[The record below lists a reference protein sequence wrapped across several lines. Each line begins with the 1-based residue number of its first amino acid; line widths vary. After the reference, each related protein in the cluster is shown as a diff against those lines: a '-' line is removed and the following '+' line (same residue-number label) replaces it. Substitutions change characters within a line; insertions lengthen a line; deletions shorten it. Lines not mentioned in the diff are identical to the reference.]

1 MYIRKKRN
9 KSGSISV
16 QIIDTSGGCDR
27 LLKTIGCTKEPEK
40 IKGLIDQA
48 YSYISK
54 NNHQGQL
61 VFEHYEDINFLSS
74 LNSGLKNIQ
83 MIGPE
88 LILGKIFDQ
97 IGFNKITDQLFR
109 HLVISRLVFPLSK
122 LKTSEYLMRYQN
134 VSIDADRIYRY
145 LDKLESRQKK
155 IVQQISFNHTLQLFD
170 GHLSIVF
177 YDVTTLY
184 FESSNEDELR
194 KTGYSKDG
202 KHQCPQIVL
211 GLLVSIDGY
220 PLAYEIFE
228 GNKFEGHTML
238 PVIEDF
244 KKEYSLGKLLI
255 IADAGL
261 LSKKNIAQLIDNGY
275 EFILGGRIK
284 NESEKIKQEILS
296 HQLKDGQSLVIN
308 PEDKISLIVGY
319 STSRASKD
327 AHNRKRGLKKLEQ
340 ALEKKKLTKQHI
352 NNRGYNKYLRM
363 DGEITLSIDY
373 EKFKADGCWDGL
385 KGYLTNSKLDKQKV
399 IENYKQLWQIE
410 KAFRISKTDL
420 RVRPIYH
427 RLPKRIA
434 AHLIIAFCAYKLYKE
449 LERQLK
455 IKNSSLSPAK
465 AMEIMKTI
473 YQVQVVLPKSQKEA
487 NILFAHQ
494 EEQIQ
499 LLKLFNI
506 SQPTN

>member
-1 MYIRKKRN
+1 MYIRKKQN

-16 QIIDTSGGCDR
+16 QIIDTSGDYDR
-27 LLKTIGCTKEPEK
+27 LLKTIGSTKDPVKLNE
-40 IKGLIDQA
+40 LIEQA
-48 YSYISK
+48 YSFIS
-54 NNHQGQL
+54 NYNHQAEL
-61 VFEHYEDINFLSS
+61 VFEHHEDKNFLSS
-74 LNSGLKNIQ
+74 LKTGLRNIQ

-97 IGFNKITDQLFR
+97 IGFNKITDELFR

-134 VSIDADRIYRY
+134 IRVDADQIYRY
-145 LDKLESRQKK
+145 LDKLESQQKQ
-155 IVQQISFNHTLQLFD
+155 IVQQISFNHTLQLFN
-170 GHLSIVF
+170 GHLSLVF

-238 PVIEDF
+238 PVIEAF
-244 KKEYSLGKLLI
+244 KQKYSSEKLLI

-261 LSKKNIAQLIDNGY
+261 LSKKNITELKKKGY

-284 NESEKIKQEILS
+284 NESEKIKQDVLS
-296 HQLKDGQSLVIN
+296 QQLKDGQSMVIKRDD
-308 PEDKISLIVGY
+308 EISLIVGY
-319 STSRASKD
+319 SSSRARKD
-327 AHNRKRGLKKLEQ
+327 AHNRNRGLKKLEES
-340 ALEKKKLTKQHI
+340 LEKGKLNKQHI

-363 DGEITLSIDY
+363 EGEIILSIDY

-385 KGYLTNSKLDKQKV
+385 KGYITNSKLDKEQV

-420 RVRPIYH
+420 KVRPIYH
-427 RLPKRIA
+427 RLPKRIS

-449 LERQLK
+449 LESV
-455 IKNSSLSPAK
+455 NS
-465 AMEIMKTI
+465 
-473 YQVQVVLPKSQKEA
+473 
-487 NILFAHQ
+487 H
-494 EEQIQ
+494 
-499 LLKLFNI
+499 
-506 SQPTN
+506 

>member
-1 MYIRKKRN
+1 
-9 KSGSISV
+9 
-16 QIIDTSGGCDR
+16 
-27 LLKTIGCTKEPEK
+27 
-40 IKGLIDQA
+40 
-48 YSYISK
+48 
-54 NNHQGQL
+54 
-61 VFEHYEDINFLSS
+61 
-74 LNSGLKNIQ
+74 

-145 LDKLESRQKK
+145 LDKLESQQKK

-244 KKEYSLGKLLI
+244 KKEYSLEKLLI

-261 LSKKNIAQLIDNGY
+261 LSKKNIAQLIENGY

-308 PEDKISLIVGY
+308 PDDKISLIVGY

-340 ALEKKKLTKQHI
+340 ALEKKKLSKQHI

-427 RLPKRIA
+427 RLPKRIV